1 MSAKGKPPA
10 LPENVLGML
19 AAADKKNGFPAGTML
34 SVMQQEVG
42 GDVGKYLNDPTA
54 YHYGLNPEGK
64 RVAGHTG
71 KVSTAFGPF
80 GILESTGKDPGYGVK
95 PLANKSLDEQVRFA
109 ADYLAARTK
118 ARGGDLTAGL
128 AGYGEGAKYAGQVVG
143 RLPGGGIQV
152 ASNTPVGRR
161 PDGGIQVLAP
171 TPAPVVDEGPV
182 GPPVASLPP
191 SEAAPVVYAA
201 QAKGPNAWDAFI
213 QTVNQA
219 RGPVTS
225 QDLSYAQ
232 AMPPPAQYQQ
242 AQVLPPSGR
251 VSYGRPGP
259 QAPGGSRLA
268 AMKNF
273 VDMADWGHFVA

>member
-1 MSAKGKPPA
+1 MSAKGKA
-10 LPENVLGML
+10 NSLPENVVGLL
-19 AAADKKNGFPAGTML
+19 AAADKRNGFPAGTMA

-42 GDVGKYLNDPTA
+42 GDVGKYLNDPST

-80 GILESTGKDPGYGVK
+80 GILESTGRDPGYGVK
-95 PLANKSLDEQVRFA
+95 PLQNKSLDEQVRFA

-118 ARGGDLTAGL
+118 AKGGDLSAGL

-143 RLPGGGIQV
+143 RLPGGGTQV

-161 PDGGIQVLAP
+161 PDGGIQVLAT
-171 TPAPVVDEGPV
+171 TPASAVDEGPV
-182 GPPVASLPP
+182 APPVASLPP
-191 SEAAPVVYAA
+191 SEAAPVVYA
-201 QAKGPNAWDAFI
+201 QAAPGPNAWDAFI

-219 RGPVTS
+219 RGQVTA
-225 QDLSYAQ
+225 QDLNYAQ
-232 AMPPPAQYQQ
+232 APVQAQYQQ
-242 AQVLPPSGR
+242 AQIPMPAGR
-251 VSYGRPGP
+251 VNFGRPVP
-259 QAPGGSRLA
+259 QAPGGNRIA

-273 VDMADWGHFVA
+273 VDMADWGHFVG